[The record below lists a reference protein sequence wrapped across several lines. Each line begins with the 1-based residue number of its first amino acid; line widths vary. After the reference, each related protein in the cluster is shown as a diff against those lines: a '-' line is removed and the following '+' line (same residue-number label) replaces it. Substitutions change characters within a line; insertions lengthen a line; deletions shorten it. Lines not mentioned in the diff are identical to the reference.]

1 MHTRPPKPQRNR
13 FQELTSGGTSLAST
27 MKRAC
32 RNGPPGLSPSCRA
45 RRPTT
50 VWRAQQHPLQGGGA
64 LSRHAVAARASAR
77 CVHHTDPEFPAEPL
91 RLLPLLAEAW
101 GSQRLQLADGPPCA
115 PRPVLSSA
123 PPSLSPFRQ
132 ACSVSLG
139 PTCRLALPYSMWLC
153 HVILVTTTLFPAGG
167 QRYTNPTAPDTRGH
181 RKTAWKNI
189 VQGAGGAWDTAPGQP
204 W

>member
-1 MHTRPPKPQRNR
+1 MEPLTEHQSLWRGPATCSSWSSRDQTLEGGVHTRPPKPQRNR

-27 MKRAC
+27 MKCAC
-32 RNGPPGLSPSCRA
+32 RNGPAGLSPSCRA

-50 VWRAQQHPLQGGGA
+50 VWRARQHPPQGGGA

-101 GSQRLQLADGPPCA
+101 GSQRLQLAEGPPCA

-123 PPSLSPFRQ
+123 PPSPSPFRQ
-132 ACSVSLG
+132 A
-139 PTCRLALPYSMWLC
+139 
-153 HVILVTTTLFPAGG
+153 
-167 QRYTNPTAPDTRGH
+167 
-181 RKTAWKNI
+181 
-189 VQGAGGAWDTAPGQP
+189 
-204 W
+204 

>member
-1 MHTRPPKPQRNR
+1 MEPLAEHRSLWRGPATCSSWSSRDQTLEGGVHTRPPKPQRNR

-32 RNGPPGLSPSCRA
+32 RNGPAGLSPSCRA
-45 RRPTT
+45 RRPTA
-50 VWRAQQHPLQGGGA
+50 VWARGSTPSRAGGA

-77 CVHHTDPEFPAEPL
+77 CVHHTDPKFPAEPL

-123 PPSLSPFRQ
+123 PPSPSPFRQ
-132 ACSVSLG
+132 A
-139 PTCRLALPYSMWLC
+139 
-153 HVILVTTTLFPAGG
+153 
-167 QRYTNPTAPDTRGH
+167 
-181 RKTAWKNI
+181 
-189 VQGAGGAWDTAPGQP
+189 
-204 W
+204 